1 MKHEPTP
8 VLPGRRRWFAA
19 AAAVG
24 AAAAAVSVLPVAP
37 RSPVTEA
44 PAPAAAPRRG
54 GGYHASAHVQRYYD
68 TTRV

>member
-8 VLPGRRRWFAA
+8 VHAARRRWFATA
-19 AAAVG
+19 GAVG
-24 AAAAAVSVLPVAP
+24 AAAAAASILPAAP
-37 RSPVTEA
+37 R
-44 PAPAAAPRRG
+44 PAAEAASPTPAPRRG